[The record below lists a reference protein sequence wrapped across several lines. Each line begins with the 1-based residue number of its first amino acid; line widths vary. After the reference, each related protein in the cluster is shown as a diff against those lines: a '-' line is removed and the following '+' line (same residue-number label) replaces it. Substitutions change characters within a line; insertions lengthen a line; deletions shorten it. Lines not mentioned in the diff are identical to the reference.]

1 MQEEK
6 PVMLGARACCSLC
19 AVKEF
24 LVVATLFLM
33 LCDLADIYSN
43 IIRVTG
49 TELLPFPGN
58 HTEFYYTAVPELN
71 YYDMGSTVYDLA
83 SVLVL
88 LLSGERFAGNTELS
102 PRASLTRA
110 CIFTPLAPLPP
121 FFFQSAPTRLTAS
134 SAACAALRR
143 RCSSSLSTCC
153 GCASRRSLNLRVVF
167 SSKDLQS
174 SPVTDAWPPPA
185 QIRPP

>member
-1 MQEEK
+1 MLEPETESPNQE
-6 PVMLGARACCSLC
+6 ARACCALC

-88 LLSGERFAGNTELS
+88 SLSGERFAGNTELS

-110 CIFTPLAPLPP
+110 CIFTPLA
-121 FFFQSAPTRLTAS
+121 
-134 SAACAALRR
+134 CARQLFSFSLRQ
-143 RCSSSLSTCC
+143 L
-153 GCASRRSLNLRVVF
+153 
-167 SSKDLQS
+167 D
-174 SPVTDAWPPPA
+174 
-185 QIRPP
+185 

>member
-1 MQEEK
+1 MNPQMIEPDTESPTQES
-6 PVMLGARACCSLC
+6 RACCALC

-33 LCDLADIYSN
+33 LCDLADVYSN

-88 LLSGERFAGNTELS
+88 SLSGEICREH
-102 PRASLTRA
+102 
-110 CIFTPLAPLPP
+110 
-121 FFFQSAPTRLTAS
+121 
-134 SAACAALRR
+134 
-143 RCSSSLSTCC
+143 
-153 GCASRRSLNLRVVF
+153 
-167 SSKDLQS
+167 
-174 SPVTDAWPPPA
+174 
-185 QIRPP
+185 